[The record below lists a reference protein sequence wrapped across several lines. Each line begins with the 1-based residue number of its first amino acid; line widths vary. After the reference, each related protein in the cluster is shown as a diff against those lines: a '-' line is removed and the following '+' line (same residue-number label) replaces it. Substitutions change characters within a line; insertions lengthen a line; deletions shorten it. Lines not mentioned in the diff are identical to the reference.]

1 MERFVDHEIFL
12 VDHWWSI
19 EGPIFCHYYNPR
31 CQPSE
36 YNCRCEDEAGSDYH
50 ECIPQ
55 SWVCDGQPD
64 CLNGA
69 DEIDCRCDPGEYQCY
84 DGFGARFYQ
93 CIDESKVCDEE
104 WEDCVNMR
112 DEFNEKCW
120 GGFQCNNGRYISA
133 LSECDGQNDC
143 YDNSDENNCD
153 GCPQHRCDCYKEGN
167 DTCRD
172 GTRCY
177 DDWDLTSSDVN
188 AVRVTGVR
196 VAMSHACDANYVPVS
211 SYFSK

>member
-1 MERFVDHEIFL
+1 MK
-12 VDHWWSI
+12 SI
-19 EGPIFCHYYNPR
+19 VLLMVMLLASAQARPQFSWVQTYGLLFCHYYNPR

-177 DDWDLTSSDVN
+177 DDWGEL
-188 AVRVTGVR
+188 
-196 VAMSHACDANYVPVS
+196 NYLLS
-211 SYFSK
+211 LIKQNY